1 MFIYLTLKLLAG
13 CRKIVFGQGQIR
25 GESFINGT
33 LVRVFM
39 ADVEAV
45 NLVREALKSG
55 KSENEV
61 VVLMKQAGYTDQAI
75 SEIMAG
81 AKRGAYPADELARRI
96 AEKNNIPVQQNLPK
110 LGPSNLPSRPP
121 VVQPMPISSSGL
133 DKSIVGM
140 FKLAIDTFLHPGEA
154 SKKIKGNVSMG
165 DGAKLIALCGIAVAL
180 ITSIFILVGMLL
192 LGSLVSVATG
202 GLNFDAFLVSWVVM
216 TVVMLIA
223 MPIGLLIG
231 WIIGTGILWISAKI
245 LGGKRSFSA
254 FASEMAFPQ
263 VGISL
268 ANIVVAIIEFV
279 IMAVIAMNAVA
290 SLMSALA
297 GGGLLGVFGAF
308 GAFASTMMIG
318 GIITGLI
325 SLVVGIYAL
334 YVLVVFIRESMEMS
348 TLRAIVAIFLPLIA
362 IIIIGAV
369 IASVMVGYWFTP
381 LTNNL
386 PNGTYTYG
394 GGTTTQYTPT
404 ILMAYRNSTYDGCM
418 SMDIRNSGGTTIPSD
433 VIFDIEKIDLTF
445 TGTHVVVRSELGPG
459 ETGNFD
465 IVSLP
470 FDSSAKSSIPIGD
483 YLLRLSPLNGYN
495 ITSPDIYFTC

>member
-55 KSENEV
+55 KTEAEV
-61 VVLMKQAGYTDQAI
+61 VTLMRQAGYTDQAI

-81 AKRGAYPADELARRI
+81 AKRWAYPADELARRI

-140 FKLAIDTFLHPGEA
+140 FKLAIDTFLHPEGA

-165 DGAKLIALCGIAVAL
+165 DGAKLVGLCGITVAVL
-180 ITSIFILVGMLL
+180 ITILMVLGVAML
-192 LGSLVSVATG
+192 S
-202 GLNFDAFLVSWVVM
+202 M
-216 TVVMLIA
+216 IA
-223 MPIGLLIG
+223 PSQFAGPLFMIILLIG
-231 WIIGTGILWISAKI
+231 GGLIIGFPIVMLLGWILGTGILWVSAKI
-245 LGGKRSFSA
+245 LGGKRAFSA

-268 ANIVVAIIEFV
+268 ANIVIIIIEF
-279 IMAVIAMNAVA
+279 IILIAIAA
-290 SLMSALA
+290 TAATSLMGALA
-297 GGGLLGVFGAF
+297 GGGLLGVFSAF
-308 GAFASTMMIG
+308 SAFASTMMIG

-325 SLVVGIYAL
+325 TLVFSIYAL
-334 YVLVVFIRESMEMS
+334 YVFVVFIRESMEMC
-348 TLRAIVAIFLPLIA
+348 TLRAIIAIFLPLMLVFIV
-362 IIIIGAV
+362 GAV
-369 IASVMVGYWFTP
+369 IASVMV
-381 LTNNL
+381 
-386 PNGTYTYG
+386 
-394 GGTTTQYTPT
+394 
-404 ILMAYRNSTYDGCM
+404 
-418 SMDIRNSGGTTIPSD
+418 
-433 VIFDIEKIDLTF
+433 
-445 TGTHVVVRSELGPG
+445 
-459 ETGNFD
+459 
-465 IVSLP
+465 
-470 FDSSAKSSIPIGD
+470 
-483 YLLRLSPLNGYN
+483 
-495 ITSPDIYFTC
+495 